1 MEEADAIVGYK
12 TYVELVKDI
21 IKDKEVVA
29 SGMRKEKARAEEAVK
44 LALQGKCV
52 AVISSGDPG
61 VYGMAGITLEVADGK
76 VPVEMVPGVTAATA
90 AAASLG
96 APLVHD
102 FAVIS
107 LSDLLTPWN
116 KIMSRLE
123 ASAMADMVIVL
134 YNPRSKGRPDHI
146 KTAREIILWHRD
158 PQTPVGLVRSARR
171 GKEEVTITTLK
182 EMLNYEI
189 DMLTTVIIGNSETM
203 VKNGK
208 MITPRGYDV

>member
-1 MEEADAIVGYK
+1 
-12 TYVELVKDI
+12 
-21 IKDKEVVA
+21 
-29 SGMRKEKARAEEAVK
+29 
-44 LALQGKCV
+44 
-52 AVISSGDPG
+52 
-61 VYGMAGITLEVADGK
+61 
-76 VPVEMVPGVTAATA
+76 
-90 AAASLG
+90 
-96 APLVHD
+96 
-102 FAVIS
+102 
-107 LSDLLTPWN
+107 
-116 KIMSRLE
+116 MSRLE

>member
-1 MEEADAIVGYK
+1 LEEADAIVGYK